1 MPRLRVV
8 VRPVS
13 MQRCDVFRASLFILL
28 SSGTGSPF
36 DAFNLPNESIPQAG
50 RNSGSACSEKSL
62 PVHRSLLG
70 GSERRSLEA
79 DCTPQKNF
87 GWPSPLGVR
96 LYGSLPKLPRLFLS
110 AGLENVLRMSPTRS
124 LLHLLGR
131 GAGPVIRRVWT
142 LTCDRETRRPRPR
155 RDGAKPTGAGAPRH
169 WRSGILWLAAAERN
183 CVAVALGSG
192 TLCKTGFPARG
203 SSVRVAL
210 LGVLAPLC
218 SPCTQLRRRT
228 S

>member
-1 MPRLRVV
+1 M
-8 VRPVS
+8 
-13 MQRCDVFRASLFILL
+13 
-28 SSGTGSPF
+28 
-36 DAFNLPNESIPQAG
+36 
-50 RNSGSACSEKSL
+50 

-87 GWPSPLGVR
+87 WLAFAAWRAIVWQP
-96 LYGSLPKLPRLFLS
+96 LPRCRDCFLS

-155 RDGAKPTGAGAPRH
+155 RDGAKLTGA
-169 WRSGILWLAAAERN
+169 
-183 CVAVALGSG
+183 
-192 TLCKTGFPARG
+192 
-203 SSVRVAL
+203 
-210 LGVLAPLC
+210 
-218 SPCTQLRRRT
+218 
-228 S
+228 

>member
-1 MPRLRVV
+1 
-8 VRPVS
+8 
-13 MQRCDVFRASLFILL
+13 MQRCES
-28 SSGTGSPF
+28 GSPF
-36 DAFNLPNESIPQAG
+36 DPSTFGMRASHRQGETAD
-50 RNSGSACSEKSL
+50 L

-79 DCTPQKNF
+79 DCTPQKNLA
-87 GWPSPLGVR
+87 GLCRSACDCMAA
-96 LYGSLPKLPRLFLS
+96 SPKLPRLFLS

-203 SSVRVAL
+203 GSMLKIIIPTILHTNILEFTAL
-210 LGVLAPLC
+210 NFIFY
-218 SPCTQLRRRT
+218 
-228 S
+228 

>member
-1 MPRLRVV
+1 
-8 VRPVS
+8 
-13 MQRCDVFRASLFILL
+13 MQRCES
-28 SSGTGSPF
+28 GSPF

-50 RNSGSACSEKSL
+50 LRRLAC
-62 PVHRSLLG
+62 
-70 GSERRSLEA
+70 
-79 DCTPQKNF
+79 DCMAA
-87 GWPSPLGVR
+87 S
-96 LYGSLPKLPRLFLS
+96 PKLPRLFLS

>member
-1 MPRLRVV
+1 MH
-8 VRPVS
+8 
-13 MQRCDVFRASLFILL
+13 A
-28 SSGTGSPF
+28 GA
-36 DAFNLPNESIPQAG
+36 AFLA
-50 RNSGSACSEKSL
+50 L
-62 PVHRSLLG
+62 
-70 GSERRSLEA
+70 
-79 DCTPQKNF
+79 
-87 GWPSPLGVR
+87 PSPRALR
-96 LYGSLPKLPRLFLS
+96 FLWQPLSCRLFLS

-192 TLCKTGFPARG
+192 TLCKTGFPARARDIRETQSLFSVKRV
-203 SSVRVAL
+203 SS
-210 LGVLAPLC
+210 
-218 SPCTQLRRRT
+218 
-228 S
+228 

>member
-1 MPRLRVV
+1 MRRLWARLLFASVASCSLQCGAV
-8 VRPVS
+8 CYWQPIRS
-13 MQRCDVFRASLFILL
+13 TFREHP
-28 SSGTGSPF
+28 TG
-36 DAFNLPNESIPQAG
+36 
-50 RNSGSACSEKSL
+50 REKSL

-87 GWPSPLGVR
+87 WLAFAAGVR
-96 LYGSLPKLPRLFLS
+96 LYGSLSQAAETFLS

-142 LTCDRETRRPRPR
+142 LTCDREMRRPRPR

-203 SSVRVAL
+203 SGWRL
-210 LGVLAPLC
+210 RGFGPFEC